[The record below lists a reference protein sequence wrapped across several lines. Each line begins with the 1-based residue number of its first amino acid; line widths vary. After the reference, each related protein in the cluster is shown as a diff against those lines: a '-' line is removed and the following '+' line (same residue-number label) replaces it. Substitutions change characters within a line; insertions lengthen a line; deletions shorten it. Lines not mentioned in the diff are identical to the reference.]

1 MLSDDEKR
9 QILLEE
15 SALVRA
21 EQGARQQAAH
31 QRALERYRTEVRAAQ
46 RARPWRWRWVLG
58 GALLW
63 TAAALVFLITRP
75 LPVADDLSGGIA
87 SSALMQRCERELLA
101 QLGQLAAQFPEAQE
115 AARQITSNADG
126 KRWDG
131 WVISSSNFPGRA
143 DFSCEY
149 SPPTDSVQ
157 AQLIQ

>member
-9 QILLEE
+9 RFCWRRRRW
-15 SALVRA
+15 SKPS
-21 EQGARQQAAH
+21 RQRGSEAAH

-46 RARPWRWRWVLG
+46 RARPWRWGWVLG
-58 GALLW
+58 GGLLW

-87 SSALMQRCERELLA
+87 SSALMQRCERELLS
-101 QLGQLAAQFPEAQE
+101 QLGQLAAQFPDAQE

-131 WVISSSNFPGRA
+131 WVVSGSNFSGRA

-149 SPPTDSVQ
+149 SPPTDTVQ
-157 AQLIQ
+157 AQVIE